1 LDNKQNEVKPEKT
14 QKPFVKSVLEFQSRL
29 KLYEKIILSL
39 TIANI
44 LFGVMVVGTIFSNPL
59 VILESDGEK
68 LSFKSSHKEVTIT
81 ENEIKKLVE
90 KFIRRRYEWD
100 KFSIDAMIANL
111 SPIMSGG
118 LKSKIADDLAKEEKA
133 SKYSAFSQY
142 VGKINITIDE
152 QKNIVG
158 TFDKILRIH
167 NKLSGDLGIEKI
179 PLLSEAQ
186 VMVKVITGMVTDE
199 NPLGLYINAV
209 VNYESR

>member
-1 LDNKQNEVKPEKT
+1 MDNKQNEVKPEKT

>member
-1 LDNKQNEVKPEKT
+1 LDIEQNEVKPEKT

-39 TIANI
+39 TLANI

-100 KFSIDAMIANL
+100 KFSIDAMMANL
-111 SPIMSGG
+111 SPIMSSG

-152 QKNIVG
+152 QNNIVG

-186 VMVKVITGMVTDE
+186 VMVKVITGMVTYE

-209 VNYESR
+209 VNYEPR

>member
-1 LDNKQNEVKPEKT
+1 MDNEENEVKPEKT

-39 TIANI
+39 TLANI
-44 LFGVMVVGTIFSNPL
+44 LFGVILVGTIFSNPL

-68 LSFKSSHKEVTIT
+68 LSFKSNRKELTIT
-81 ENEIKKLVE
+81 ENEIKRLVE

-100 KFSIDAMIANL
+100 KFSIDAMMANL
-111 SPIMSGG
+111 SPIMSSG

-152 QKNIVG
+152 QNNIVG
-158 TFDKILRIH
+158 NFDKILRIH

-209 VNYESR
+209 VNYEPR